1 MLLAYLNN
9 PSEEAM
15 FESNRVKK
23 KHETM
28 ELQSEEVM
36 LNFKQSLM
44 NSINRPA
51 VRNVSEKNLF
61 VLYIQLV
68 IVYSVLTLTQ

>member
-23 KHETM
+23 QHETM